1 MSTSSGNGLVPP
13 GNESLLGPVLT
24 MIPDVIQV
32 ITAHGCIK
40 GRTNRKSG
48 MEKTNGDNEDF
59 ISHDDI
65 IKWKL
70 FRVTGLLWGEAGNI
84 MVYRNHYS
92 DVIMGV
98 MASQITSLT
107 IVYST
112 VYSGADQR
120 RHQSS
125 ASLAFVRGIHRWPVN
140 SPHEGP
146 VTRNMVPFDDIII
159 WSRIRV
165 QIRSFLSRRSSNVD
179 NSFDKRLLLIT
190 NLANAWP
197 QSFFIASGLGQEN
210 KPKAHGRTIRA

>member
-1 MSTSSGNGLVPP
+1 MSTGSGNGLVPP

-32 ITAHGCIK
+32 ITAYGCIK

-70 FRVTGLLWGEAGNI
+70 FRVTGLLWREAGNI

-107 IVYST
+107 IVYSSRSKKT
-112 VYSGADQR
+112 SKLRVTGLCA
-120 RHQSS
+120 
-125 ASLAFVRGIHRWPVN
+125 GN
-140 SPHEGP
+140 SPVTGEFPARRASNAEYGSIWWHHHMIAHSGP
-146 VTRNMVPFDDIII
+146 DPILPVAA
-159 WSRIRV
+159 
-165 QIRSFLSRRSSNVD
+165 L
-179 NSFDKRLLLIT
+179 K
-190 NLANAWP
+190 
-197 QSFFIASGLGQEN
+197 
-210 KPKAHGRTIRA
+210 